1 MLPFAFRYILI
12 LSIVYSV
19 WADSL
24 SVIAIELARDCST
37 FALLSIVNA
46 SPPPAISFFWQSQT
60 LFFFLPLSL
69 FEVHRV

>member
-12 LSIVYSV
+12 LNIVYSV

-46 SPPPAISFFWQSQT
+46 SPSPAISFFWQSQT
-60 LFFFLPLSL
+60 LFFLPLSL